1 MAKKKNVS
9 RKKQRKGT
17 KARKIHQETAEQLGN
32 QGGKQDMPKKQV
44 ATDENGRKMTV
55 IMGGEAEME
64 KIWDRMQVTFAIQS
78 QFSTIS
84 ERLESVRSAIET
96 KSTTSDQEQE
106 TFKKV
111 EDEAEQLLGRMRDA
125 VNANNRQAA
134 QQGVQISDLVSV
146 DLSLMEDLHLK
157 EIVTG
162 FELDLLKVTMSLN
175 WCVSGLH
182 QATQPVDPDGLD
194 CVPLDNDRMRLRG
207 G

>member
-17 KARKIHQETAEQLGN
+17 KARKIHQETTEQSGN
-32 QGGKQDMPKKQV
+32 QGGKQDKPKKQV
-44 ATDENGRKMTV
+44 ATDENGRKITV

-78 QFSTIS
+78 QSSTIS

-96 KSTTSDQEQE
+96 KSTTSDQEPE

-134 QQGVQISDLVSV
+134 QQGVQISDLVSM

-157 EIVTG
+157 EVVTG

>member
-9 RKKQRKGT
+9 RKKQNKGI
-17 KARKIHQETAEQLGN
+17 KAKKIHQVTTEQLGN
-32 QGGKQDMPKKQV
+32 QDGKQDKPKKQV

-64 KIWDRMQVTFAIQS
+64 KLWDRMNKTFAIQS
-78 QFSTIS
+78 QSSTIS

-96 KSTTSDQEQE
+96 KSTTNNKERE
-106 TFKKV
+106 AFKKV
-111 EDEAEQLLGRMRDA
+111 EEEVEQLLGRMRDA
-125 VNANNRQAA
+125 INANNRQAA

-146 DLSLMEDLHLK
+146 DLLLMEDLHLK
-157 EIVTG
+157 EVVTG

-175 WCVSGLH
+175 WCVSSLH
-182 QATQPVDPDGLD
+182 QAAQPVDPDGVD
-194 CVPLDNDRMRLRG
+194 CVPLNNDRMRLRG

>member
-134 QQGVQISDLVSV
+134 QQ
-146 DLSLMEDLHLK
+146 DLHLK